1 MNTVATGDARR
12 LHLQNINIDF
22 DQWLQLDEQWCN
34 MFQEISL
41 SVISSFIHF
50 CIKNQGGAK
59 TFISVLKQHLTVT
72 GSIGEFSALCRCLV
86 SESIDVELDNIYL
99 FGKIDENLAPAILC
113 SVESYPG
120 FFRVKP
126 LVFDYV
132 FPFWKNNQ
140 TISKLCPLSQDL
152 SKVSD
157 TFLKIWDK
165 ANEFVPTVEL
175 KNFCSY
181 LVTQGNDNFEKYV
194 TCNGPSSAT
203 DEKLNSHLTKMILTA
218 TTLFPGMK
226 AKRFHSISIND
237 IIKDTDEKEP
247 DITEDLQSLYHKAF
261 PAFGDNINTEFL
273 QKLMA
278 KLKNEANEMAFLV
291 VMKSIGH
298 IPYADIREFGHCYY
312 DHVPSIHLAFWPS
325 IANSWVQKDSR
336 YWPDSDIV
344 QKIILEGCHIV
355 PKSPHGRHNNEWR
368 ISFST
373 AEITLSKTFTLFQQ
387 KCYLV
392 AKTVYYVTIKSID
405 PDVFGSYFIKTV
417 MMKLMEKSPKS
428 FWDNSSLSEVIK
440 VLFENLSSSFEEKR
454 LGSFFI
460 DEMNLLQGISSEKL
474 EIAAIE
480 AAAVAEFPL
489 AFLPNDYNERIKL
502 IKKVISFGRKI
513 CSSVEIINSFLPFL
527 KLNLDALTRIIRYKG
542 L

>member
-86 SESIDVELDNIYL
+86 SESIDVELDNVYL
-99 FGKIDENLAPAILC
+99 LGKIDENLAPALLC

-132 FPFWKNNQ
+132 FPFWKDIE
-140 TISKLCPLSQDL
+140 TVSKLCPLSQDL
-152 SKVSD
+152 SKVND

-165 ANEFVPTVEL
+165 ANEFVSTVEL

-181 LVTQGNDNFEKYV
+181 LVTQGSGNFEKYV
-194 TCNGPSSAT
+194 TYSGPSSAT
-203 DEKLNSHLTKMILTA
+203 GEKLNSHLTKMILTA
-218 TTLFPGMK
+218 TTLFPGIK
-226 AKRFHSISIND
+226 AKQFHTISIND
-237 IIKDTDEKEP
+237 IIKDNDEKEP
-247 DITEDLQSLYHKAF
+247 DITEDLHSLYHKAF
-261 PAFGDNINTEFL
+261 PTFGDNINTEFL
-273 QKLMA
+273 QKLMT
-278 KLKNEANEMAFLV
+278 KLKNEANEMALLEV
-291 VMKSIGH
+291 INSIGH
-298 IPYADIREFGHCYY
+298 IPYADIREFGYFYY

-417 MMKLMEKSPKS
+417 MLKLMEKSPKP

-440 VLFENLSSSFEEKR
+440 VLFEDLSSSFNEKR

-460 DEMNLLQGISSEKL
+460 DEMNLLQGISSDKL
-474 EIAAIE
+474 EIAAIK
-480 AAAVAEFPL
+480 AAVVAEFPL
-489 AFLPNDYNERIKL
+489 AFLPNDHNERIKL
-502 IKKVISFGRKI
+502 LKKVISFVRQI
-513 CSSVEIINSFLPFL
+513 CSSVEVIKSFLPFL
-527 KLNLDALTRIIRYKG
+527 NLNLDAITRIILYKR